1 VAEDLEREIVEVS
14 TRLGTLRR
22 EWREALEAVGHDTR
36 LLPTAGL
43 LLLAFLFQPVR
54 TGVRRCP

>member
-22 EWREALEAVGHDTR
+22 EWREALEAAGHDTR